1 MPVVVVVN
9 PKGGVG
15 KSTVSTNVA
24 GYFASKGAQVML
36 GDVDKQQTSRWWLEH
51 RPANANPIHPWDID
65 DDHKLKVP
73 KGVTHVVLDTPAG
86 LEGKALKE
94 VLKLATKA
102 IVPLQASVFDMHATH
117 EFLHALADYKKAAR
131 IDIGLL
137 AMRVKDNTHSF
148 QHLQDFCKELPF
160 PLLGAVRDTQ
170 NYVHLAAQGLT
181 NRAIAARLTVSG
193 RTVENHLAHAYLKL
207 GLHRRDQL
215 AAWLASTL
223 LGRVSP
229 SE

>member
-181 NRAIAARLTVSG
+181 LFDVTP
-193 RTVENHLAHAYLKL
+193 
-207 GLHRRDQL
+207 
-215 AAWLASTL
+215 
-223 LGRVSP
+223 GRVQRDLQQWEPITRWLDEPARPQMGKGKAASDP
-229 SE
+229 NAWY

>member
-73 KGVTHVVLDTPAG
+73 KGVTHVVLDTPAVNRPG
-86 LEGKALKE
+86 STRHSRAAG
-94 VLKLATKA
+94 
-102 IVPLQASVFDMHATH
+102 SDVF
-117 EFLHALADYKKAAR
+117 R
-131 IDIGLL
+131 I
-137 AMRVKDNTHSF
+137 
-148 QHLQDFCKELPF
+148 P
-160 PLLGAVRDTQ
+160 
-170 NYVHLAAQGLT
+170 
-181 NRAIAARLTVSG
+181 SG
-193 RTVENHLAHAYLKL
+193 IPPRRYCGVVWGCRTS
-207 GLHRRDQL
+207 RC
-215 AAWLASTL
+215 S
-223 LGRVSP
+223 
-229 SE
+229 